1 MTIERPATFHRPAT
15 IERPATFERPVTL
28 RHQPRHRSP
37 IRTAPLVVSTLGIV
51 AALILAVL
59 VIAVVIVAPL
69 AADRIR
75 PHTTV
80 AAPPLRYDPT
90 SASAL
95 SWATVTTSDTV
106 TRTIYPSQRLESLLI
121 DLPGDEQISRLTD
134 FAPGSFGL
142 ARIAGPV
149 PVTVDG
155 HPGYYGK
162 IRTQQAPD
170 GAGAGSGTAFFAA
183 QPAVAW
189 QLEPD
194 QWVVL
199 DGGFG
204 AMTSTRAQLLATAA
218 TLGVRART
226 QPVRIPVTLGYLPP
240 GWTIDDVT
248 FGDAGPLG
256 PQYPSVSVDLRQ
268 GTNTITFTMSKLKPG
283 TVEPNIHRRAGDY
296 WLSCFAGLGDT
307 DPALVNRILDSATVA
322 AQPDTES
329 DGWFPI
335 SSLLP

>member
-1 MTIERPATFHRPAT
+1 MT
-15 IERPATFERPVTL
+15 IERPATFERLVTL
-28 RHQPRHRSP
+28 QRHRPRHRPP
-37 IRTAPLVVSTLGIV
+37 IRTAPLIASTVGV
-51 AALILAVL
+51 LAVL
-59 VIAVVIVAPL
+59 IVAVLVAAVVIVAPL

-75 PHTTV
+75 PHSTV

-95 SWATVTTSDTV
+95 SWATVTTTDTV

-121 DLPGDEQISRLTD
+121 DLPGDEQITRLTD

-142 ARIAGPV
+142 ARIGSPV

-170 GAGAGSGTAFFAA
+170 GAGVDSGSAFYAA

-189 QLEPD
+189 QLAPD
-194 QWVVL
+194 RWVVL

-204 AMTSTRAQLLATAA
+204 AMTTTKAQLLATAP

-226 QPVRIPVTLGYLPP
+226 QPVRIPVMLGYLPP

-248 FGDAGPLG
+248 FGDAGQLG
-256 PQYPSVSVDLRQ
+256 PQYPSVSIDLQ
-268 GTNTITFTMSKLKPG
+268 HGKNTITFTMSKLKPG
-283 TVEPNIHRRAGDY
+283 TVEPNIHRQAGNY

-307 DPALVNRILDSATVA
+307 DPTLASRILDSATMA
-322 AQPDTES
+322 ARPDAENAS
-329 DGWFPI
+329 WFPVA
-335 SSLLP
+335 SLLR